1 MDSID
6 LSVLK
11 ASIKWLEAGRRIAL
25 ATVVQTW
32 GSAPRP
38 IGAWLTIRD
47 DGQVVGSVSGGCVED
62 DLIDRVK
69 TDVLTKVLPQVVVYG
84 VSREEAA
91 RFGLPCGGTLRLIVE
106 PHPEVGI
113 LKGLVDRI
121 SAKRMTARLLN
132 MSSGKAVLENA
143 DHSDT
148 FSFDGQTMRAIYGP
162 RWRLVIIGAGQLSQ
176 YVAHMALSLDYEII
190 VIDPREEFAAG
201 FSVPDV
207 TFSHGMPDDV
217 ILELGIDINTAIVA
231 LTHDRKLDDMALL
244 EALKSPAF
252 YIGALGSHTNTE
264 KRKERLLEFD
274 ITTAEINRLYGPTGL
289 YIGSNSPPEMA
300 ISILAEI
307 TAAKHNVP
315 ILQKRRI
322 PIAQV
327 LERVECLNLITT
339 A

>member
-1 MDSID
+1 MDSTD
-6 LSVLK
+6 LFVLK
-11 ASIKWLEAGRRIAL
+11 ASIQWLEAGRRIAL
-25 ATVVQTW
+25 ATVIQTW

-38 IGAWLTIRD
+38 IGAWLAIRD

-62 DLIDRVK
+62 DLIDLVK
-69 TDVLTKVLPQVVVYG
+69 TDLLTKVLPQVVVYG
-84 VSREEAA
+84 VSHEEAA

-106 PHPEVGI
+106 PHPEVDL
-113 LKGLVDRI
+113 LKGLLDRI
-121 SAKRMTARLLN
+121 SAKRMTARLLH
-132 MSSGKAVLENA
+132 MGSGKSVLENA

-148 FSFDGQTMRAIYGP
+148 LSFDGQTMRTIYGP

-176 YVAHMALSLDYEII
+176 YVAQMALSLDYEII
-190 VIDPREEFAAG
+190 VIDPREEFASG
-201 FSVPDV
+201 FNVPDV

-217 ILELGIDINTAIVA
+217 VLELGIDTNTAIVA

-252 YIGALGSHTNTE
+252 YIGALGSHIRTE
-264 KRKERLLEFD
+264 KRKEQLLEFD
-274 ITTAEINRLYGPTGL
+274 ITTAEIDRLHSPTGL

-315 ILQKRRI
+315 IVQKRMI
-322 PIAQV
+322 PAAEV
-327 LERVECLNLITT
+327 LERVECLNSTTT